1 MSYLYGTNQSITTLR
16 YLLFVFFVAIS
27 CTSLFAQGLAG
38 ERNLGR
44 GIINHFSYGPVTT
57 AGDLADRF
65 SGGFSIGLAVDYTP
79 ADSPWLF
86 GVMGHYVFGNSV
98 KEDVA
103 NNLRLPN
110 GAIIGNQ
117 REVADLRLRMRAY
130 FLGVRASRIIAFG
143 ENKRSGIKIGVG
155 VGYLGHRIRFQEDVT
170 QSVNQLNAEYRK
182 GYDRLTGGPALYQFF
197 GYQLMSRNG
206 RINFFAGGELIEG
219 FTTSL
224 RDFDFAT
231 AGSLEGSRLDI
242 LAGFRAGIILP
253 LYFGEGQEIFYR

>member
-1 MSYLYGTNQSITTLR
+1 M
-16 YLLFVFFVAIS
+16 VFASV
-27 CTSLFAQGLAG
+27 SLFCQGLAG
-38 ERNLGR
+38 ERNLDR
-44 GIINHFSYGPVTT
+44 GIISHFSYGPVATV
-57 AGDLADRF
+57 GDLADRF
-65 SGGFSIGLAVDYTP
+65 DGGWSIGLGVDYTP

-86 GVMGHYVFGNSV
+86 GVMGHYLFGNRV

-110 GAIIGNQ
+110 GAIIGSQ
-117 REVADLRLRMRAY
+117 REVADLLLRMRAY
-130 FLGVRASRIIAFG
+130 YLGVRASRIISFG
-143 ENKRSGIKIGVG
+143 ENKRAGIKVGVG
-155 VGYLGHRIRFQEDVT
+155 IGYLGHRIRFQEDVT

-182 GYDRLTGGPALYQFF
+182 GYDRLTGGLALYQFL
-197 GYQLMSRNG
+197 GYQIMSRNG

-219 FTTSL
+219 FTSSL